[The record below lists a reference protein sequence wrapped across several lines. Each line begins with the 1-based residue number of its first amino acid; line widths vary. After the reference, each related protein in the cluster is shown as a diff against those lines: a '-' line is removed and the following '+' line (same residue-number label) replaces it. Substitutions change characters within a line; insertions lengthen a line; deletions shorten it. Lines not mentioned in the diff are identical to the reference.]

1 MKTQYT
7 KIRSFALLLL
17 MLISAMQLSA
27 ASKQMEYLNRGVVA
41 VKVNNGVYVS
51 WRYLG
56 TDDPSIGFNI
66 YRDGAK
72 VNDQPITTKTNYID
86 TKGTTNSKYV
96 IKSVINGKETEA
108 SEAVTPWGQQYKTLK
123 LKRPG
128 TNYDGN
134 DMSVGDVDGDGEYEL
149 FMKWYPK
156 NAKDN
161 SQDGKTDNCIIDC
174 YKLDGTFLWRID
186 LGVNIRSGAHYTQYQ
201 VYDYDGDGKCE
212 MVCKTAP
219 GTKDGKGK
227 YVILGNDDPKKDY
240 RNGSGYVLSGPE
252 YLTIFDGQT
261 GAEIHTIKYKPER
274 GNVGGWGDSYGNRVD
289 RFLACTAYLD
299 GVHPSV
305 VMCRGYYTRSTLA
318 AYDFKNGK
326 LVERWFHDS
335 PNKGQGAYGE
345 GFHNVSVADVD
356 GDGKDEII
364 YGSACIDDNGKL
376 IYRKGFAHGDAM
388 HVSDMDPDNAGLE
401 GWFVH
406 ESGSAAYG
414 YELRDLKTGKVLWGK
429 KTGTDNGRGLAADI
443 DAKHKGFECWSSAP
457 GVFDC
462 KGKQISS
469 NKPSVN
475 FRVYWDGDLQDEL
488 LDGNKI
494 DKWNGNGTSRMI
506 TLKGNACNGSKNTPC
521 LSADILGDWREEV
534 ILHEGENIY
543 IYTTT
548 IETKYRL
555 FTLMH
560 DAVYRCGIA
569 WQNTAY
575 NQPPHLGFYI
585 GDGVDKIKQP
595 DIYTPGHSAPVVAP
609 TQATLETSGALSQE
623 LFAGEELAPI
633 SFSFGGAATDLEVES
648 LPNGLTA
655 KKDGS
660 TTTIS
665 GTMTE
670 SGSFTVK
677 TKGGENTISKTVNI
691 TIVPSGKKNIAYI
704 CDPSNDNFK
713 NDKILSMLKDDKNF
727 YVRTFESSN
736 NGYDYSKFDLVVI
749 SETTPSTA
757 AIMNEL
763 KGIKKPILD
772 MKVQGYKTAEGA
784 WNWTK
789 EGFGDNTDAT
799 NIVINDTQKNHAIFQ
814 GVEFTNGNEIQ
825 MFNEVNAKALTYMN
839 PESFDY
845 VTGEI
850 KTIASIKGEEQVNIF
865 EIEQGTSIAGSKIEE
880 KFIQIGMNSSSFS
893 NITDDGLKVVKNA
906 CLYLMNSLPS
916 EKTYAEIINADIETS
931 IYPNPVKETLNIRIV
946 SDKEGSAVI
955 TLIGLDGSI
964 IDHQQVTL
972 HAGVNTLSKD
982 MTQLPKRD
990 SYILQIQCSHG
1001 TILVKT
1007 ILFN

>member
-1 MKTQYT
+1 MKTRIT
-7 KIRSFALLLL
+7 LLKLIFSLLLF
-17 MLISAMQLSA
+17 ITGCVCANA
-27 ASKQMEYLNRGVVA
+27 ASKQMEYLDRGVVA

-56 TDDPSIGFNI
+56 TDNPAIGFNI
-66 YRDGAK
+66 YRDGTK
-72 VNDQPITTKTNYID
+72 VNDQPITTKTNYVD

-96 IKSVINGKETEA
+96 IKSVLNGKETEA
-108 SEAVTPWGQQYKTLK
+108 SKAVTPWGQQYKTLK
-123 LKRPG
+123 LKRPS

-506 TLKGNACNGSKNTPC
+506 TLKGSACNGSKNTPC

-595 DIYTPGHSAPVVAP
+595 DIYTAGKSVPNP
-609 TQATLETSGALSQE
+609 TEATLDFNGILNQE
-623 LFAGEELAPI
+623 LLPGEKFQDI
-633 SFSFGGAATDLEVES
+633 TFSFGGTATGVELS
-648 LPNGLTA
+648 ELPNGLSS
-655 KKDGS
+655 KIDGNNVV
-660 TTTIS
+660 IS
-665 GTMTE
+665 GTPTTAGE
-670 SGSFTVK
+670 FTIK
-677 TKGGENTISKTVNI
+677 TKGGDNVVSHTVKISNVDGKLKRVAYVTDASNEN
-691 TIVPSGKKNIAYI
+691 Y
-704 CDPSNDNFK
+704 K
-713 NDKILSMLKDDKNF
+713 NDKILTMFKEQKDL
-727 YVRTFESSN
+727 YTRE
-736 NGYDYSKFDLVVI
+736 FDAQNANQDFSLFDIVVI

-757 AIMNEL
+757 PIMSKI
-763 KGIKKPILD
+763 KGIAKPILS
-772 MKVQGYKTAEGA
+772 MKVHAYKTAEGA
-784 WNWTK
+784 WNWAK
-789 EGFGDNTDAT
+789 EGYGDNTEAT
-799 NIVINDTQKNHAIFQ
+799 AITVNDEMKSHPMFKDVT
-814 GVEFTNGNEIQ
+814 FTNGNEVQ
-825 MFNEVNAKALTYMN
+825 MVSEVNTKAITYMN
-839 PESFDY
+839 PTLFSD
-845 VTGEI
+845 VIGDI
-850 KTIASIKGEEQVNIF
+850 SSIANAKGEDDQISIL
-865 EIEQGTSIAGSKIEE
+865 EIPAGCSVAGTKVADKY
-880 KFIQIGMNSSSFS
+880 IQIGLNSSSYA
-893 NITDDGLKVVKNA
+893 NITNDGLSVIRNA
-906 CLYLMNSLPS
+906 SYYLLGMNN
-916 EKTYAEIINADIETS
+916 TTNIAETASDFECS
-931 IYPNPVKETLNIRIV
+931 IYPNPAYDKFNLRVNSSKNQDASIVIYRIDGTVVYNELIKLYNGENIV
-946 SDKEGSAVI
+946 SLDRN
-955 TLIGLDGSI
+955 GLAKGYYL
-964 IDHQQVTL
+964 VAL
-972 HAGVNTLSKD
+972 KD
-982 MTQLPKRD
+982 AN
-990 SYILQIQCSHG
+990 SS
-1001 TILVKT
+1001 V
-1007 ILFN
+1007 LFNAQLILR